1 MTTQQTSSRERGVA
15 LVASLLFAITILSFS
30 ASVILSGFGLDRQR
44 RSIVAAHMAQD
55 AAESGV
61 NLVVARISGP
71 EGAVLRAGGATIN
84 GNLRGTTER
93 AQRYEV
99 RIERAGGDGTD
110 NDLDG
115 LIDETDEADM
125 LELVS
130 TGYADDLARTVRV
143 TLLARY
149 QEPEVASATYLAD
162 PMADLRLNGN
172 SFVISGIDVDESGV
186 PTGLAVPGIGVAGD
200 PTNVK
205 TQIKKQITN
214 NVVGQGGEPSVYQV
228 SALDLRELIEAGARA
243 ANVHLPSGS
252 TVKPAKAG
260 DWGTLDAPAILY
272 GSGHI
277 HISGGAS
284 GAGIMIVDGDLTITG
299 GFEWRGLAIVRGEL
313 TFSGGGGGKRLMG
326 ALIVERDVSGSAS
339 YSGTELTI
347 NGTIDILF
355 SKQIIGRVSPAFAT
369 FTIVNWR
376 EGPNPRRDALP

>member
-1 MTTQQTSSRERGVA
+1 MNTQQAPSRERGVA
-15 LVASLLFAITILSFS
+15 LVAALLFATTILAFS
-30 ASVILSGFGLDRQR
+30 ASVIMSGFALERQR
-44 RSIVAAHMAQD
+44 RSTSAVHMAQD

-61 NLVVARISGP
+61 NLVVARIAGP
-71 EGAVLRAGGATIN
+71 EGALLRGGGATLD
-84 GNLRGTTER
+84 GSLRGTTGR

-115 LIDETDEADM
+115 LIDEPDEADM
-125 LELVS
+125 LEVTS
-130 TGYADDLARTVRV
+130 TGWADDLARTVRV

-149 QEPEVASATYLAD
+149 QEPTVASATYLAD
-162 PMADLRLNGN
+162 PMADMRLNGN
-172 SFVISGIDVDESGV
+172 SFVISGFDVDQNGV
-186 PTGLAVPGIGVAGD
+186 ATGLAVPGIGVAGD

-205 TQIKKQITN
+205 NQIKKQITN
-214 NVVGQGGEPSVYQV
+214 NVVGQGGTPSVYQV

-252 TVKPAKAG
+252 TVKPSKSG

-272 GSGHI
+272 GSGEI

-284 GAGIMIVDGDLTITG
+284 GAGIMIVDGDLTISG
-299 GFEWRGLAIVRGEL
+299 GFEWRGLIIVRGEL

-326 ALIVERDVSGSAS
+326 ALIVERDVSGSAQ

-355 SKQIIGRVSPAFAT
+355 SKQIIGRVSAAFAT

-376 EGPNPRRDALP
+376 EGPNPKRDALP